1 MLMDALIIP
10 AAFAAMC
17 CLYLIYQRIK
27 RDGRHGLKQQ
37 IGVKCAATG
46 MAVLVALIGC
56 LKRGNA
62 ADWVLLAGLTACAIA
77 DGVLCVRFIP
87 GGALFAAGH
96 ILYMVS
102 FCMMRSPQWRCGI
115 VFLCLTGL
123 AAAGLTR
130 FRKQLGGHAVLFFCY
145 AVVLSLMVALAS
157 VQTPLIIAG
166 AVLFAVSDG
175 MLACL
180 LAGQKSVALDYISLG
195 LYYLG
200 QFLLGVSICFG

>member
-56 LKRGNA
+56 LKGGNA

-102 FCMMRSPQWRCGI
+102 FCMMRSPPWRCGI
-115 VFLCLTGL
+115 VLLCLTGL

-130 FRKQLGGHAVLFFCY
+130 FRKHL
-145 AVVLSLMVALAS
+145 
-157 VQTPLIIAG
+157 
-166 AVLFAVSDG
+166 
-175 MLACL
+175 
-180 LAGQKSVALDYISLG
+180 
-195 LYYLG
+195 
-200 QFLLGVSICFG
+200 